1 MLLSRVFPAGAKK
14 TAAAPAGE
22 LPTALITFFYVI
34 ALVGLFVCRCK
45 KKNAKGIKAKKKN
58 KYKKNSCRKKP
69 APAGRQGDSI
79 FLTYADVC

>member
-58 KYKKNSCRKKP
+58 
-69 APAGRQGDSI
+69 
-79 FLTYADVC
+79 